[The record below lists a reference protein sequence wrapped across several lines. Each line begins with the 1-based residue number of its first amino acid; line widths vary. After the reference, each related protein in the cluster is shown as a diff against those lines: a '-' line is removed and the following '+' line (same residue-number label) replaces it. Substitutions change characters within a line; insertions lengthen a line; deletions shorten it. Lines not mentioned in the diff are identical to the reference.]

1 MADYARRLTKVQSL
15 MTAKQ
20 VDYLL
25 LTASPNTFYLTGI
38 STIYDE
44 RMQLYMVPASGGMIF
59 ILPAM
64 IRDFIEGL
72 NQGEW
77 ETHYWVD
84 GQRPAELL
92 ADYCRNPR
100 RVAVDDML
108 RTQHFLQIMPFL
120 RGAELI
126 AADEIMKECRIFKGE
141 GEIAL
146 LKQAGQLV
154 DEVME
159 EIQPFLR
166 EGVYEQ
172 EIAVKIE
179 FMCKNKGAEAT
190 SFNPIIA
197 FGPNGANPHPGYTKE
212 PLAKGQFITMD
223 FGARLG
229 NYCSDTTRTMCLGKA
244 TDEMKRIYEAVLAAN
259 RAGFA
264 AARLGAAC
272 QDVDKAA
279 RDVIT
284 AAGYGPNF
292 LHRTGHGIGIEL
304 HEEPYMVAGNQRP
317 LEAGMTFSVEP
328 GIYLAGRLGVRIE
341 DIVVATPEG
350 PLSMN
355 DYPRELIQL

>member
-1 MADYARRLTKVQSL
+1 MADYARRLAKVQSL
-15 MTAKQ
+15 MAAEH

-44 RMQLYMVPASGGMIF
+44 RMQLYIVPKSGGMVF

-64 IRDFIEGL
+64 IHDFIEGL
-72 NQGEW
+72 NQGQW
-77 ETHYWVD
+77 DTHYWVD
-84 GQRPAELL
+84 GERPAEMLSR
-92 ADYCRNPR
+92 YCRNPR

-108 RTQHFLQIMPFL
+108 LTQHFLQILPFL
-120 RGAELI
+120 SGVELL
-126 AADEIMKECRIFKGE
+126 AADEIMKECRIFKDAD
-141 GEIAL
+141 EISL
-146 LKQAGQLV
+146 LRQAGQLV
-154 DEVME
+154 DEVMG
-159 EIQPFLR
+159 EIQPFLK

-172 EIAVKIE
+172 DIAFKIE
-179 FMCKNKGAEAT
+179 FMCKTKGAEAMA
-190 SFNPIIA
+190 FNPIIA
-197 FGPNGANPHPGYTKE
+197 FGANGANPHPGYTKT

-229 NYCSDTTRTMCLGKA
+229 NYCSDITRTMCLGKA
-244 TDEMKRIYEAVLAAN
+244 TDEMKRVYDAVLAAN

-264 AARLGAAC
+264 AAQLGVAC
-272 QDVDKAA
+272 EDVDKAA

-304 HEEPYMVAGNQRP
+304 HEESYIVAGNKRP
-317 LEAGMTFSVEP
+317 IGEGMTFSIEP
-328 GIYLAGRLGVRIE
+328 GIYLAGKMGVRVE
-341 DIVVATPEG
+341 DIVVATGQG

-355 DYPRELIQL
+355 DFPRELIEL